1 MEHGLY
7 SSTKQEFDIP
17 KCLYVTSFIQLQRF
31 RQGYKEA
38 FVDEKLWRILAQ
50 TLGDLLRKD
59 FDARSE
65 DDRMIIERILI
76 LVRNILEVPKDS
88 ASEKRTEDDAT
99 VHDQIL
105 WVLHKSGME
114 DLMLFI
120 ASSTDEITM
129 VLGTWSAIATTSS

>member
-1 MEHGLY
+1 M
-7 SSTKQEFDIP
+7 
-17 KCLYVTSFIQLQRF
+17 
-31 RQGYKEA
+31 
-38 FVDEKLWRILAQ
+38 
-50 TLGDLLRKD
+50 RKD

-120 ASSTDEITM
+120 ASSTDEAQYCLH
-129 VLGTWSAIATTSS
+129 VLEIISLMFREQVIISINQEPRRFNRTCLKSYCLVIHFN